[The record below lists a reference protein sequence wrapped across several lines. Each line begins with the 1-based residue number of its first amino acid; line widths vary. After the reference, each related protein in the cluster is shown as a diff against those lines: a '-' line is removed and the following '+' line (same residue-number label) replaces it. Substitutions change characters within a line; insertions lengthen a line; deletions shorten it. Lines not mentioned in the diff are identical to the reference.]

1 MTAMVLP
8 VRRRPSVD
16 KEFEASIEVNVFL
29 QARVMA
35 PEKALQ
41 KANVWLSMNAGHLL
55 LVENPELVLG
65 DPLQWRFRVVRTVP
79 RQDKAGSVRRDE
91 IGQLQMNAITGE
103 ILESEPLIQRLI
115 ATAHALTERSA

>member
-16 KEFEASIEVNVFL
+16 KAFEASIEVNVFL

-115 ATAHALTERSA
+115 ANADALTERSA